1 MQTFKTGLAGI
12 VGVHVEVCVRMY
24 VCVCNGLSGN
34 ESAAF
39 DSSKQLVL
47 FIANS
52 TRLVDM
58 AECD

>member
-1 MQTFKTGLAGI
+1 
-12 VGVHVEVCVRMY
+12 MY
-24 VCVCNGLSGN
+24 MYICVCNGLRRN

-39 DSSKQLVL
+39 DSSEQLVL
-47 FIANS
+47 FIVNS

>member
-1 MQTFKTGLAGI
+1 MSVCACIFV
-12 VGVHVEVCVRMY
+12 VG
-24 VCVCNGLSGN
+24 NGLSGN

-47 FIANS
+47 FIENS

>member
-1 MQTFKTGLAGI
+1 M
-12 VGVHVEVCVRMY
+12 RMY

-34 ESAAF
+34 ESAPF

>member
-1 MQTFKTGLAGI
+1 MCGS
-12 VGVHVEVCVRMY
+12 VR
-24 VCVCNGLSGN
+24 VDARRGN
-34 ESAAF
+34 TNAAS
-39 DSSKQLVL
+39 DGSEQLVL

>member
-1 MQTFKTGLAGI
+1 MFNKSIQTYKIGT
-12 VGVHVEVCVRMY
+12 VGVVSVSVCAYMFVCV
-24 VCVCNGLSGN
+24 SGN

-39 DSSKQLVL
+39 DSSEQLVL